1 MYKISEFNVCIPK
14 NAILDAISLAKT
26 VNSEN
31 PDTMFINGVDE
42 EGQTV
47 DITESLKE
55 GSLDLSSITDVKLIT
70 RVKNPVMKL
79 CDGERTGIGLKY
91 EIGSY
96 VYGIIPCKEDD
107 KESVTQERF
116 FVKRL
121 KVVGFDIS
129 YCPES
134 VCVKRDTYNDD
145 FSSKERLRYTTD
157 MRKSII
163 YYCIDEVKKLK
174 AQGLRGAVYG
184 DEISEYAFVY
194 RMKECEIADSVEQL
208 TGIKK

>member
-26 VNSEN
+26 VNDEN
-31 PDTMFINGVDE
+31 PDTMFVNGVDE
-42 EGQTV
+42 EDQMV

-55 GSLDLSSITDVKLIT
+55 GSLDLSGITDVRLVV
-70 RVKNPVMKL
+70 RGKNPVMKL

-107 KESVTQERF
+107 KENVTQERF

-134 VCVKRDTYNDD
+134 VCVKKDTYNDN

-174 AQGLRGAVYG
+174 MQGLRGGVYG
-184 DEISEYAFVY
+184 DEISEYASVY

-208 TGIKK
+208 AKIKK

>member
-1 MYKISEFNVCIPK
+1 MYKISELNVCIPK

-26 VNSEN
+26 VNGEN
-31 PDTMFINGVDE
+31 PDTMFVNGVDE

-55 GSLDLSSITDVKLIT
+55 GSLDLSSITDVRLIV
-70 RVKNPVMKL
+70 RIKNPVMRL

-96 VYGIIPCKEDD
+96 VYGIIPCEEDN
-107 KESVTQERF
+107 KESVSQERF
-116 FVKRL
+116 VIKRL

-134 VCVKRDTYNDD
+134 VGVKRDTYNDN
-145 FSSKERLRYTTD
+145 FRSKAVLKYTTD

-174 AQGLRGAVYG
+174 MQESRGGIY
-184 DEISEYAFVY
+184 DFEISEYAFVY

-208 TGIKK
+208 AKIKK

>member
-26 VNSEN
+26 VNGEN
-31 PDTMFINGVDE
+31 PDTMFVNGIDE

-55 GSLDLSSITDVKLIT
+55 GSLDLSGITDIRLIVKS
-70 RVKNPVMKL
+70 KNPVMKL

-91 EIGSY
+91 EVGSY
-96 VYGIIPCKEDD
+96 VYGIIPCKEND
-107 KESVTQERF
+107 KENVTQERF
-116 FVKRL
+116 VIKRL

-134 VCVKRDTYNDD
+134 VCVKKDTYNDN
-145 FSSKERLRYTTD
+145 FRSKEALRHTTN
-157 MRKSII
+157 MRKSIV
-163 YYCIDEVKKLK
+163 YYCIDEVKKIK
-174 AQGLRGAVYG
+174 MQGLRGGVYD

-208 TGIKK
+208 AKIKK